1 MSSEKR
7 PDDPKQIRE
16 MVSEGYARVAREASS
31 CCGGR
36 PPGADEAAR
45 KIGYEEEQLEAVP
58 DGANLGVGCGNPTAI
73 DALRPGEVVVDLGSG
88 AGMDSFLAARQVGE
102 TGRVI
107 GIDMTDDMLEKARE
121 NARKGGFDNVE
132 FRKGIIEELPV
143 EDESVDV
150 ILSNCVINLSPEKHR
165 VFAEAYR
172 VLKPGG
178 RMMVSDVVLEQ
189 ALPEKVLRS
198 VDAYIGCVG
207 GASLREEYL
216 ETIRQAG
223 FSEVRVEREA
233 CFGDAID
240 LDDPQIDGGHEGAR
254 DHPRAGARLREGGDE
269 PPRLRPQVSQASSE
283 VEDFRG
289 SDALRS
295 LLVAGTALEQLE
307 HARVHRRRHFV
318 RSCECE
324 DAPVVAIRF
333 EWAAVAQRR
342 PHLVVEGKTLH
353 RSRWDPGRVQERL
366 SHHSWSACSLVS
378 TYFADRWRTA
388 KRSSRPLTTGMA
400 LAAVSRRPSRVR
412 RGSPLSSTSDQVCW
426 KRKSPIAIVERKR
439 CSGTTSTVRS

>member
-16 MVSEGYARVAREASS
+16 MVSDGYARVVQEASS
-31 CCGGR
+31 CCGSR

-45 KIGYEEEQLEAVP
+45 KIGYEQEQLDTVP

-107 GIDMTDDMLEKARE
+107 GIDMTGAMLEKARE

-132 FRKGIIEELPV
+132 FRQGIIEELPV

-178 RMMVSDVVLEQ
+178 RIMVSDVVLEQ
-189 ALPEKVLRS
+189 ALPEKVLQS

-216 ETIRQAG
+216 ETIRRAG

-240 LDDPQIDGGHEGAR
+240 LDNPQIKGAMESLDVNREQAR
-254 DHPRAGARLREGGDE
+254 DFAKAVTSLHVFAR
-269 PPRLRPQVSQASSE
+269 
-283 VEDFRG
+283 
-289 SDALRS
+289 
-295 LLVAGTALEQLE
+295 
-307 HARVHRRRHFV
+307 
-318 RSCECE
+318 
-324 DAPVVAIRF
+324 
-333 EWAAVAQRR
+333 
-342 PHLVVEGKTLH
+342 K
-353 RSRWDPGRVQERL
+353 
-366 SHHSWSACSLVS
+366 
-378 TYFADRWRTA
+378 
-388 KRSSRPLTTGMA
+388 
-400 LAAVSRRPSRVR
+400 
-412 RGSPLSSTSDQVCW
+412 
-426 KRKSPIAIVERKR
+426 
-439 CSGTTSTVRS
+439 

>member
-7 PDDPKQIRE
+7 SDDPKQIRE
-16 MVSEGYARVAREASS
+16 MVSEGYARVVREASS
-31 CCGGR
+31 CCGGSA
-36 PPGADEAAR
+36 PGADETAR
-45 KIGYEEEQLEAVP
+45 RIGYEEEQLEAVP

-73 DALRPGEVVVDLGSG
+73 DSLRPGEVVVDLGSG

-107 GIDMTDDMLEKARE
+107 GIDMTDAMLEKARE
-121 NARKGGFDNVE
+121 NARKAGFDNVE

-165 VFAEAYR
+165 VFAEVYR

-189 ALPEKVLRS
+189 ALPEKVLWS

-240 LDDPQIDGGHEGAR
+240 LDDPQIEAAMKEIEITREQAR
-254 DHPRAGARLREGGDE
+254 DFAKAVTSLHVFAR
-269 PPRLRPQVSQASSE
+269 
-283 VEDFRG
+283 
-289 SDALRS
+289 
-295 LLVAGTALEQLE
+295 
-307 HARVHRRRHFV
+307 
-318 RSCECE
+318 
-324 DAPVVAIRF
+324 
-333 EWAAVAQRR
+333 
-342 PHLVVEGKTLH
+342 K
-353 RSRWDPGRVQERL
+353 
-366 SHHSWSACSLVS
+366 
-378 TYFADRWRTA
+378 
-388 KRSSRPLTTGMA
+388 
-400 LAAVSRRPSRVR
+400 
-412 RGSPLSSTSDQVCW
+412 
-426 KRKSPIAIVERKR
+426 
-439 CSGTTSTVRS
+439 